1 MRCAI
6 AGVGQGANKNEGFI
20 NRSLL
25 RYEGW
30 AVFLLLVGIVR
41 LFVRIPVKLLERV
54 GEPPKGLDGWGR
66 RPDSL
71 FTIES
76 GGLFF
81 VSWLQAGASSSAV
94 LS

>member
-6 AGVGQGANKNEGFI
+6 AGVGQGANKNENII

-30 AVFLLLVGIVR
+30 AVFCWLGIVR
-41 LFVRIPVKLLERV
+41 HFVRIPVKLLERV